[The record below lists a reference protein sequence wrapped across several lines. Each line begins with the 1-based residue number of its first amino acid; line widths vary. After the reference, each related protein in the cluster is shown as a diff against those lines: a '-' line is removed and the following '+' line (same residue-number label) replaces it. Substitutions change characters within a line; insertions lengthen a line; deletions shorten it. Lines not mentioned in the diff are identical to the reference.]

1 MTRVARP
8 TLKISRSPEL
18 MSSYPLVAPTGMAAK
33 ATFGGSPRGSNL
45 VLRHECQRE
54 RQRVTEQ
61 VNDSRRT
68 REIGVRIALGAQRQG
83 VFKMV
88 LREALSLALIGALL
102 GLPLALGV
110 GKLVEAQLYGVPAI
124 DPAVTVGAT
133 LALLAASALAGYLPA
148 RRAMQISPVQ
158 ALRHD

>member
-1 MTRVARP
+1 
-8 TLKISRSPEL
+8 
-18 MSSYPLVAPTGMAAK
+18 MA
-33 ATFGGSPRGSNL
+33 
-45 VLRHECQRE
+45 
-54 RQRVTEQ
+54 
-61 VNDSRRT
+61 RRT

-124 DPAVTVGAT
+124 DPSVTAGAT

>member
-1 MTRVARP
+1 MEETHFIERLFAQ
-8 TLKISRSPEL
+8 LS
-18 MSSYPLVAPTGMAAK
+18 
-33 ATFGGSPRGSNL
+33 ATFAALATLIAAIGLYGIAAFS
-45 VLRHECQRE
+45 VA
-54 RQRVTEQ
+54 
-61 VNDSRRT
+61 RRT

-88 LREALSLALIGALL
+88 LREGLSLALIGALL

-133 LALLAASALAGYLPA
+133 LALLTASALAGYLPA